1 MEGCL
6 SSLWSGRART
16 KQSTSKYLEILPE
29 DFLYLCESSYFK
41 DGSLLDFVSLWS
53 ICIIL
58 IHILKTS
65 VSQCD
70 NANRKHQRAH
80 HLEGSCKKSKEE
92 GAMLERR
99 GIQLSLV
106 SWTVL
111 WKVWLVMKE
120 FSVPFFSTVD
130 FGLWLQAI
138 WLQSNKIMCW

>member
-1 MEGCL
+1 MEGYL
-6 SSLWSGRART
+6 SSLWSGRAWT

-99 GIQLSLV
+99 GIQLSGELNSFV
-106 SWTVL
+106 EGLACNERVLCPLLLNSRFWTMTTSYL
-111 WKVWLVMKE
+111 T
-120 FSVPFFSTVD
+120 SRY
-130 FGLWLQAI
+130 
-138 WLQSNKIMCW
+138 KIMCW